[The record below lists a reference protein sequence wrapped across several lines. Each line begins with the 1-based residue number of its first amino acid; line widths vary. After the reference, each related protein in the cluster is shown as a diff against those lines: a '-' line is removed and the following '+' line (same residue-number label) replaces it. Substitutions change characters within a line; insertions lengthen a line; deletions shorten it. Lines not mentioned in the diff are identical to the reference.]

1 MGWLPA
7 SFHESK
13 MPTQKRDK
21 GTLNVG
27 RKSKNRNSNK
37 K

>member
-7 SFHESK
+7 SFNQSK
-13 MPTQKRDK
+13 MPPQKRDK
-21 GTLNVG
+21 GTLNVE
-27 RKSKNRNSNK
+27 RKIKNGNSNK